1 MKIISLILVLV
12 AFEFGCSKKE
22 GTSHLRFGFASG
34 DLASPPQIFTN
45 KVTDNNGAHVV
56 YSVQINLSRVKAAEF
71 LEFGLETDFVVDSRI
86 ISETRMPKQTGSEL
100 PVRLVLE
107 CDSLDKAKA
116 IEELSPK

>member
-1 MKIISLILVLV
+1 M
-12 AFEFGCSKKE
+12 
-22 GTSHLRFGFASG
+22 
-34 DLASPPQIFTN
+34 ASPPQIFTN

-71 LEFGLETDFVVDSRI
+71 LEFAKQHPGLETDFVVDSRI